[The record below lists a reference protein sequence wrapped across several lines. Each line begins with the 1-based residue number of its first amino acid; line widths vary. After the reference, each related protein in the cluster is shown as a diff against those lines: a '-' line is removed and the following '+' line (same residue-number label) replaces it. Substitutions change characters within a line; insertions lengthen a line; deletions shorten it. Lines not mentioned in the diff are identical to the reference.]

1 MMGYGRVA
9 CGLGSMFWV
18 VWGLFG
24 HYFGRNGHGGDGSE
38 VDTCDDVDSAGFQ
51 ASWAKVRS
59 VRLNL
64 SPNKF
69 NCTWVIPL
77 SMYSLLR

>member
-1 MMGYGRVA
+1 MVAGQVDCGDGAGWCKISMGWSMMEYAHIA
-9 CGLGSMFWV
+9 CGLESMFQ
-18 VWGLFG
+18 
-24 HYFGRNGHGGDGSE
+24 GHGDDGLE

-51 ASWAKVRS
+51 ASWAKVWS

-69 NCTWVIPL
+69 NCT
-77 SMYSLLR
+77 